1 MVSPSLCDLAQ
12 GDDQFVAQ
20 RSGGDVVT
28 VRTVLS
34 IGHPFLRKVATT
46 VPVADI
52 ATAMIQTIV
61 DDLIETM
68 RDANGAGLAAT
79 QVGEDMRIAVM
90 EVTHNPRYPYKP
102 PIPLTVA
109 INPTIEPLDHELVE
123 INEGCLSVPLRGN
136 VQRYV
141 NIRVRYL
148 DRDGI
153 ERDEIKRGLTAA
165 TWQHECDHLDGVLF
179 IDKVIDPSSLATWT
193 EFEAHHRDAFVERIT
208 AFVERIGS

>member
-1 MVSPSLCDLAQ
+1 M
-12 GDDQFVAQ
+12 
-20 RSGGDVVT
+20 T

-34 IGHPFLRKVATT
+34 IGHPTLRV
-46 VPVADI
+46 VADDVPAGAI
-52 ATAMIQTIV
+52 TGREVQEVI

-68 RDANGAGLAAT
+68 RHANGAGLAAT
-79 QVGEDMRIAVM
+79 QIDERLRIAVM
-90 EVTHNPRYPYKP
+90 EVGDNPRYPYKP

-109 INPTIEPLDHELVE
+109 INPVIEPLDDELVE

-148 DRDGI
+148 DRDGV
-153 ERDEIKRGLTAA
+153 EHDEVKRGLTAG

-179 IDKVIDPSSLATWT
+179 IDKVTDPSTLATWDQYET
-193 EFEAHHRDAFVERIT
+193 HHREAFVQRIT
-208 AFVERIGS
+208 DFVTRVGS